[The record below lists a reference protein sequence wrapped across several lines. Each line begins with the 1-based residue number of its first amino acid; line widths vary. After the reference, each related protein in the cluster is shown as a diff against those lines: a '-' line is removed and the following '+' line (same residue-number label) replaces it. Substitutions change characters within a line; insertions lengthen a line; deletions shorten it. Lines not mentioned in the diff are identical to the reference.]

1 MRDEWIDVYGKKSV
15 VIEKL
20 QEVGFSYQVSEK
32 LITFL
37 TKEKNIL
44 CEDESYRLE
53 VCEKGADSRMLGL
66 MIMDYNYYINIR
78 VGTAFL
84 LSLFVDNSIGLPV
97 ASGYLTVR
105 GMNRLIEKI
114 DETDGTKC
122 ILLEILRVPNK
133 VCKDDIL
140 MDFKGECCNNYLKC
154 QFRKDSRCICTAMN
168 VKNIME
174 QLADMGI
181 LRKEGEIYRYSTLGN
196 I

>member
-1 MRDEWIDVYGKKSV
+1 MRDEWIDVYGKKTV

-32 LITFL
+32 LIAFL

-44 CEDESYRLE
+44 CEDESYRME
-53 VCEKGADSRMLGL
+53 ICAKESDSKMLGL

-84 LSLFVDNSIGLPV
+84 LSLFIDNRIGLPV

-105 GMNRLIEKI
+105 GMNRLLEKI

-133 VCKDDIL
+133 VGKDDIL

-154 QFRKDSRCICTAMN
+154 QFRKDNRCICTSTN

-174 QLADMGI
+174 QLVDIGI
-181 LRKEGEIYRYSTLGN
+181 LKREGEMYYYSPLGN